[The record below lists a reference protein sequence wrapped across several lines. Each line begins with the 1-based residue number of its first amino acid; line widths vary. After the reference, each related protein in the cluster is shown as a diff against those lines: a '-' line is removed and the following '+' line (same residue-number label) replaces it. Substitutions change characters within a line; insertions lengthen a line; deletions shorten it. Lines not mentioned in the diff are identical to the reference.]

1 MEQFNQFNQKAMEQA
16 IREFEEK
23 VSKLGGDRNK
33 LSSID
38 KARLENLKRQAE
50 KQGRKIQEVSLEVSN
65 DTVEPFFTSEKVAS
79 VILHC
84 FAKGETG
91 TNVGKFVT
99 LVQAF
104 LAFDNMIDI
113 IQDQA
118 ITTFLEVVSERD
130 ILKTCVDAL
139 VEMEEEVN
147 QDHIFG
153 LLSRFILEE
162 TIMPFVKMSKEAD
175 KRVNKFYNE
184 VKDKDLSDEE
194 IMYHLK
200 RMAKE
205 IDRDFQ

>member
-65 DTVEPFFTSEKVAS
+65 DTVEPFFTSEKVVS

-84 FAKGETG
+84 FAKGETS
-91 TNVGKFVT
+91 VGRLVT

-113 IQDQA
+113 IQDKA

-153 LLSRFILEE
+153 LLSRFVLEE
-162 TIMPFVKMSKEAD
+162 TTMPFVKMTKEAD